1 MKIKFISFNYTQPFS
16 INPIYYWLKSFYMK
30 TGKHFDK
37 YEWLKPEH
45 VHKDD
50 TLQKIVDEKPDIL
63 CLSIFIWNVDSIMS
77 LAKEIKARLP
87 NLIVIVGGPECDAH
101 TNPEYFTKYPFID
114 YAVYG
119 DGEKAFADL
128 LDYFQDPTIDF
139 SSIPNVVTREVK
151 NKHQIFKF
159 ANYPAYNPYLD
170 LKDEFLEDYMDLRKY
185 VGFKWGVY
193 LPYELA
199 RGCMYKC
206 SFCDWHGGIHHK
218 VNRRIHDWKAD
229 IDFFSENDIRAFQTD
244 ANTGIYQ
251 DDVEFYKYVAEKAK
265 EVGPNKFLA
274 VEPRNMAK
282 LHKEKVAEIWHILAS
297 ADAKPRF
304 AVKAAIQSIYEDVLM
319 KIDRPDVAWADH
331 KKLLKEIKA
340 AYPHNELT
348 TEVIIGLPGMSID
361 RIRNTFLE
369 FADVLHM
376 PVDQVYS
383 YEWMLLK
390 KSPAA
395 SEQYRKAQ
403 NLQVTKTFYPTLFG
417 GYIQDVDIRVEDFL
431 KDPEII
437 IKKNQ
442 AFYID
447 MIYDADAGIEG
458 VIYHKMLNTIFSRLI
473 RVPGFTKA
481 RFEQFL
487 AEHDSEVLQFSK
499 EEAERQQGFFDKYGF
514 YFWGHLDEESGLVRA
529 IDFRLGKKVDELMK

>member
-16 INPIYYWLKSFYMK
+16 MNPVYYWLKSFYKK
-30 TGKHFDK
+30 TGKHFSK

-63 CLSIFIWNVDSIMS
+63 CLSIFIWNVDSIMN
-77 LAKEIKARLP
+77 LAKEIKEQLP
-87 NLIVIVGGPECDAH
+87 NIIVIVGGPECDAH
-101 TNPEYFTKYPFID
+101 TNPEYFNEYPFID

-128 LDYFQDPTIDF
+128 LDYFYDPTLDY
-139 SSIPNVVTREVK
+139 STIPNVVTREVK

-159 ANYPAYNPYLD
+159 ANYPVYNPYLD
-170 LKDEFLEDYMDLRKY
+170 LKDEFLEDYMGLRKH
-185 VGFKWGVY
+185 VGFKMGVY

-229 IDFFSENDIRAFQTD
+229 VDFFAEHDIRAFQTD
-244 ANTGIYQ
+244 ANTGIYK
-251 DDVEFYKYVAEKAK
+251 DDVDFYKYVVEKSK
-265 EVGPNKFLA
+265 ELGPTRNLA

-282 LHKEKVAEIWHILAS
+282 LHKDRVVEIWNILAS
-297 ADAKPRF
+297 ADANRRF
-304 AVKAAIQSIYEDVLM
+304 AIKAAVQSIYDDVLAR
-319 KIDRPDVAWADH
+319 IDRPDIAWADH
-331 KKLLKEIKA
+331 KKMLQEIKA
-340 AYPHNELT
+340 SYPNNELT
-348 TEVIIGLPGMSID
+348 TEVIIGLPGMTID

-369 FADVLHM
+369 FSDILHM
-376 PVDQVYS
+376 PVDRVYS

-390 KSPAA
+390 KAPAA
-395 SEQYRKAQ
+395 SEEYRKNQ
-403 NLQVTKTFYPTLFG
+403 NLEVTKTFYPALFSD
-417 GYIQDVDIRVEDFL
+417 YVLDVKILVDDFM
-431 KDPEII
+431 KDPEIL

-447 MIYDADAGIEG
+447 MIYDASAGVESI
-458 VIYHKMLNTIFSRLI
+458 VYHKMLNNVFSRLI
-473 RVPGFTKA
+473 NIPGFTKE

-487 AEHDSEVLQFSK
+487 AQHDAEILDFSK
-499 EEAERQQGFFDKYGF
+499 KEAERQKEYLDKYGF
-514 YFWGHLDEESGLVRA
+514 YFWGHLDEESGLVRFY
-529 IDFRLGKKVDELMK
+529 DFHLGKKVDELLK